1 MGPGNNFSTLTILG
15 YPLLSTQL
23 EEAEDVQQEAALL
36 TKWQRIM
43 GINYEI
49 VVG

>member
-1 MGPGNNFSTLTILG
+1 MLTISG
-15 YPLLSTQL
+15 YPLLSAEI
-23 EEAEDVQQEAALL
+23 EEIEDAPQQEAALL

-43 GINYEI
+43 GINYEV

>member
-1 MGPGNNFSTLTILG
+1 MLTISG
-15 YPLLSTQL
+15 YPLLS
-23 EEAEDVQQEAALL
+23 ADIEDTEDAQQQEAALL

-43 GINYEI
+43 GVNYEI